1 VARGHDEENE
11 MSAYIVDETD
21 IAAIAK
27 IAAHKVGWRSIG
39 GRIVNMVKR
48 EINEFDAPEI
58 AKILAVQNITSV
70 EYRYPNHGEAGG
82 MLVGPT
88 CDYVAACMQMARNRD
103 VPVNADNIPLVY
115 RPADLYELVARYEYQ
130 SCEDPE
136 WIQSDAYWICHRVK
150 DYAAQLMIQELA
162 PEEEAA

>member
-1 VARGHDEENE
+1 

-27 IAAHKVGWRSIG
+27 IAAYKAGWRTVG

-48 EINEFDAPEI
+48 EIHEFDAPEI
-58 AKILAVQNITSV
+58 AKILAMQNVVSV

-82 MLVGPT
+82 MLVGPV
-88 CDYVAACMQMARNRD
+88 CDYVAACVQEARNRN
-103 VPVNADNIPLVY
+103 VPVAEGCTKPLLY
-115 RPADLYELVARYEYQ
+115 CPAKIYELVERYEYQ
-130 SCEDPE
+130 ACENPE
-136 WIQSDAYWICHRVK
+136 WIQSDAYWICDAVK
-150 DYAAQLMIQELA
+150 KYAAHLMIEELE